1 MGFGTNEA
9 LNAEKE
15 QNTEHFNTQQLE
27 KTYADA
33 VNNVIK
39 LRRDLKGYEETNN
52 QEAIDQTNEQIAE
65 LKSIQNTT
73 YNALGYVP
81 QFDDLENEEEAIPD
95 ELKVFAQQKDNKSL
109 TAAVVSPAN
118 D

>member
-52 QEAIDQTNEQIAE
+52 QEAIDKTYEQIAE

-73 YNALGYVP
+73 YNALGYGP
-81 QFDDLENEEEAIPD
+81 QLDALKNEKEVIPA
-95 ELKVFAQQKDNKSL
+95 ELKVLPQQKDTKL
-109 TAAVVSPAN
+109 
-118 D
+118 

>member
-1 MGFGTNEA
+1 M
-9 LNAEKE
+9 AETE
-15 QNTEHFNTQQLE
+15 LNTEHYFNTQQLE

-65 LKSIQNTT
+65 LKNIQNTT

-81 QFDDLENEEEAIPD
+81 
-95 ELKVFAQQKDNKSL
+95 
-109 TAAVVSPAN
+109 
-118 D
+118 